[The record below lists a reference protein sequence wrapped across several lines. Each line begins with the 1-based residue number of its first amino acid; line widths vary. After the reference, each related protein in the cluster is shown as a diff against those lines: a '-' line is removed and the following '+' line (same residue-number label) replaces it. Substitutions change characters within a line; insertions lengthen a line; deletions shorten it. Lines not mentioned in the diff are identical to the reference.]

1 MVPPSSDKITRVP
14 SYLICDNSLFVYG
27 AITLFRQAFQLVP
40 LTLLSSACPRSL
52 AATKGISVD
61 FSSYGYLDVSVPHVR
76 FYTLYIQMQITPK
89 GWVAPFGY
97 RWLLRFM
104 SAYQRFSQTN
114 TSFIASD
121 CLGIHRIRLVT

>member
-27 AITLFRQAFQLVP
+27 AITLYRQAFQLVP
-40 LTLLSSACPRSL
+40 LILLSSAYPRSL
-52 AATKGISVD
+52 AATKGISID

-76 FYTLYIQMQITPK
+76 FYILYIQMQITPK

-97 RWLLRFM
+97 RWL
-104 SAYQRFSQTN
+104 
-114 TSFIASD
+114 
-121 CLGIHRIRLVT
+121 